1 MALER
6 RSFSWVELL
15 DFMVTVNKGIE
26 APDGWIFLASD
37 SQLVPGGGDRDL
49 LLATRIAFIDFV
61 ILAPTDSS

>member
-1 MALER
+1 
-6 RSFSWVELL
+6 
-15 DFMVTVNKGIE
+15 MVTVNKGIE